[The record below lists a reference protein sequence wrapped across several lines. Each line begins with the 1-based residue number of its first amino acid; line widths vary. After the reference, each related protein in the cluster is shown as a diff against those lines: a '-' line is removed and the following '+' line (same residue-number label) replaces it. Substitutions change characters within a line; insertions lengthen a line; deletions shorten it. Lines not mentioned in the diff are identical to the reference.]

1 MNLATQVSRLNPLR
15 TMASRV
21 FLILLAGI
29 VVSTLASLW
38 LAGRDR
44 QRVMGQLRGAHNA
57 ERVAQLVLTLDAL
70 PPSDRPHALAGAAS
84 AGLLVDFRKAPS
96 QPPGAQADDALAEAL
111 IQRLSSDHQITVWR
125 WACPL
130 PERGIRHPAGDRA
143 ERMGMCRSIS
153 LLLRDGTPLFLTLR
167 APPPLPGLLEG
178 PGGLL
183 WLSFFAT
190 CIAILAYAVA
200 RMATRPL
207 RQLAQAA
214 AELGH
219 QMDSPPLRLEGPE
232 EVRHAA
238 AAFNA
243 MQERIR
249 HFVQERLRMLA
260 AITHDLQTPL
270 TRLRLR
276 LEKVSDEDLRTR
288 LIDDLAAMQAMVR
301 EGLDLVRTLDSP
313 LPLVPLDLHSL
324 LDSMCL
330 DAADAGQDV
339 LLEEGGE
346 LLRVLAHP
354 DSLRRCLGNLMD
366 NAVKYGGQARV
377 SLKREGKLAR
387 VYVRD
392 AGPGIPED
400 KLEAVFEPFARLET
414 SRSRDTGGTGLGLT
428 IAREIAQRHGG
439 HLSLTNRV
447 EGGLEACLELPI
459 KL

>member
-1 MNLATQVSRLNPLR
+1 MKLAAQVSRLNPLR
-15 TMASRV
+15 TMAGRV

-29 VVSTLASLW
+29 VVASLASLW

-44 QRVMGQLRGAHNA
+44 QRVLGQMRGAHNA

-84 AGLLVDFRKAPS
+84 AGLLVDFQKPPT
-96 QPPGAQADDALAEAL
+96 QPPDARIDTALTEGL
-111 IQRLSSDHQITVWR
+111 IQRLSSNHQITVWR
-125 WACPL
+125 WACPV
-130 PERGIRHPAGDRA
+130 PERGIRHPAGDGV
-143 ERMGMCRSIS
+143 ERMGTCRSIS
-153 LLLRDGTPLFLTLR
+153 LRLSDGTPLFLTLR
-167 APPPLPGLLEG
+167 APPPLPSLVAG

-183 WLSFFAT
+183 WLAFFAT
-190 CIAILAYAVA
+190 CIGILAYAVA

-214 AELGH
+214 TELGH

-276 LEKVSDEDLRTR
+276 LEKVGDEDLRTR

-301 EGLDLVRTLDSP
+301 EGLDLVRTLDAP
-313 LPLVPLDLHSL
+313 LPLAPLDLLSL
-324 LDSMCL
+324 VDSMCL

-346 LLRVLAHP
+346 PLRVLAHP

-366 NAVKYGGQARV
+366 NAVKYGGQTRV
-377 SLKREGKLAR
+377 SLRRKGNFAQ
-387 VYVRD
+387 VYVKDR
-392 AGPGIPED
+392 GPGIPKD

-428 IAREIAQRHGG
+428 IAREIAHRHGG
-439 HLSLTNRV
+439 HLTLANRPD
-447 EGGLEACLELPI
+447 GGLEACLDLPI
-459 KL
+459 KA